1 MVIFSRFK
9 LFFNRK
15 CAKCTNAHSIF
26 LYLPLKKY
34 KKALAKVRKILY
46 NKYKFEKTAFCHR
59 HFSVL
64 LLQIKSNF
72 SFPIEIGREE
82 EKANG
87 CY

>member
-1 MVIFSRFK
+1 MQENTNVKESTSSIDVIRQGRIDK
-9 LFFNRK
+9 AQNLREQGFNP
-15 CAKCTNAHSIF
+15 
-26 LYLPLKKY
+26 YP
-34 KKALAKVRKILY
+34 
-46 NKYKFEKTAFCHR
+46 YKFEKTAFCHR